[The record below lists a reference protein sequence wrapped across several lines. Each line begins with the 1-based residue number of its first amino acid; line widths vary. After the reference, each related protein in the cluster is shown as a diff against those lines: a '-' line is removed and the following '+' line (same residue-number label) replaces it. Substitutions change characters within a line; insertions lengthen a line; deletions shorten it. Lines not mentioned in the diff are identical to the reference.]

1 MNAQRNAMTIEK
13 VRQAGVTDEMQA
25 VMDQVQRKTLL
36 LDTLEE
42 VRQAGV
48 TDEMRAVMDQVQK
61 KTLLLDALDK
71 VRQAGVTDEMQAV
84 LDQVQKKTLLLDAL
98 DQVYLYSRA
107 TTTSTANQIFNSYWM
122 LRNNIINVL

>member
-1 MNAQRNAMTIEK
+1 MNTSTSMNAQRNAMTIEK

-61 KTLLLDALDK
+61 KTLLMDTLEE
-71 VRQAGVTDEMQAV
+71 VRRAFEAN
-84 LDQVQKKTLLLDAL
+84 KKAKIG
-98 DQVYLYSRA
+98 R
-107 TTTSTANQIFNSYWM
+107 NSYWM